1 MKHSRGG
8 GKCCFVSCTPGFLL
22 PFNPINGINTSI
34 QGICSRF
41 FHASNVI
48 LQVFFYIYCRFPY
61 FPSLPELPVPRS
73 IARPTCFCMFFSVR
87 LGAF

>member
-22 PFNPINGINTSI
+22 PFNPINGI
-34 QGICSRF
+34 
-41 FHASNVI
+41 I
-48 LQVFFYIYCRFPY
+48 LQVFFTSTVGVT
-61 FPSLPELPVPRS
+61 SLPELPVPRS